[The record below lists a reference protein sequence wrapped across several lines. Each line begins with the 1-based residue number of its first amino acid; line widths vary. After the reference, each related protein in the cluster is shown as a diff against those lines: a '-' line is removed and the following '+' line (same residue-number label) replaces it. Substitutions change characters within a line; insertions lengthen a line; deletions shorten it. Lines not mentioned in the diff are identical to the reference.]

1 MKLLEQ
7 ISSLKWDLRKQEY
20 KNIFSDKQWL
30 PDHPTQ
36 NAIAFSDNIENR
48 RVSVSAYFLTDNQDR
63 LGKIGISF
71 ENIQTDTERKD
82 IYENLIR
89 TLSDKYGD
97 PKYSTTMPRIDTPPE
112 YRFSESIRWAKDDT
126 VVEAILA
133 LSEHGSLN
141 PGLII
146 FFYDKNN
153 DPLMKEFPDY
163 ASPNY
168 EPSPIT
174 GKNFRPLSEEQI
186 NQIKKATE
194 DK

>member
-30 PDHPTQ
+30 PDHPSQ
-36 NAIAFSDNIENR
+36 NAIAFSDSIENR
-48 RVSVSAYFLTDNQDR
+48 LVSVVSYFIVDNQDK
-63 LGKIGISF
+63 LAKIAISF
-71 ENIQTDTERKD
+71 EDIETDTQRKF
-82 IYENLIR
+82 IFESVIKSLI
-89 TLSDKYGD
+89 DKYGE
-97 PKYSTTMPRIDTPPE
+97 PKYSTTMPQIDTPPE

-141 PGLII
+141 PGLVI

-168 EPSPIT
+168 EFSPIT

-186 NQIKKATE
+186 NQIKKSTE

>member
-7 ISSLKWDLRKQEY
+7 ISLLKWDLRKQEY
-20 KNIFSDKQWL
+20 KNIFSDKKWL

-36 NAIAFSDNIENR
+36 NAIAFSDSIDNR
-48 RVSVSAYFLTDNQDR
+48 QVSVSAYFLTDNQDK

-71 ENIQTDTERKD
+71 EDIQTDIERKD
-82 IYENLIR
+82 IYENLVR
-89 TLSDKYGD
+89 TLSEKYGD
-97 PKYSTTMPRIDTPPE
+97 FKYSTTMPRINTPIE
-112 YRFSESIRWAKDDT
+112 YRFSESIRWATDDT
-126 VVEAILA
+126 IVEATLI
-133 LSEHGSLN
+133 LSECGSPN
-141 PGLII
+141 PGLGII
-146 FFYDKNN
+146 FYDKKN

-168 EPSPIT
+168 ESSPIT